1 MSGPLRAWL
10 VDIEER
16 FEDDPI
22 TLKVLKL
29 ASQRVMIPSFWCVK
43 TKLGVGLMLD
53 KRGSWRIEFRLREGG
68 VDVVHIKTHILDN
81 RSRSPEQDSFSG
93 SPEVEFDLYLHMKV
107 DFATVE
113 GDRLSSVYIEVGNVQ
128 PCNAEVSE
136 QIVDYWRR
144 KVASVP
150 RIE

>member
-1 MSGPLRAWL
+1 MSGPLKAWL

-68 VDVVHIKTHILDN
+68 IDVIHIKTHILDN
-81 RSRSPEQDSFSG
+81 RSRNPDQDSFSG
-93 SPEVEFDLYLHMKV
+93 SPEVQFDLFLVMKV
-107 DFATVE
+107 DFATVD
-113 GDRLSSVYIEVGNVQ
+113 GDRLSATYIDVGNVE
-128 PCNAEVSE
+128 PCSEDVSNE
-136 QIVDYWRR
+136 IVEYWRR
-144 KVASVP
+144 KVAAVP
-150 RIE
+150 RIA